1 MSESLSAAQFRDLYH
16 GTKASRAEPIREN
29 GLLPQHEPLEPERWY
44 MVTSRKDEAAHF
56 AGADDGAVITYHV
69 PEGPGR
75 RVLVPRAAGTV
86 TERARQR
93 EAGE

>member
-29 GLLPQHEPLEPERWY
+29 GLFPQHEPVEPERWY

-69 PEGPGR
+69 PQ
-75 RVLVPRAAGTV
+75 A
-86 TERARQR
+86 Q
-93 EAGE
+93 AGEYLCPGLREL